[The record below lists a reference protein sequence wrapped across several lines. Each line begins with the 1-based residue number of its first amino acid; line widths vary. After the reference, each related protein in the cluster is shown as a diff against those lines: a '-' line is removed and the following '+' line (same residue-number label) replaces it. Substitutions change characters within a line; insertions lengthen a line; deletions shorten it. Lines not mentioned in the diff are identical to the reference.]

1 MSASYLSE
9 PFQNTLTNLLGVW
22 KQYQTNILIF
32 SHLGG
37 SWLTFIQLRPPEMM
51 IQSVI
56 LINLSWD
63 QLYSQLRIYTAYVVY
78 RLVYFTSH
86 GSVIQDTER
95 GLDIYDSRIWS
106 FCHMQFTSTGILF
119 CFETNCT
126 MEINTHMVQWRIQDC
141 PKCDVQATFL
151 PIFTYISLPLNPPSL
166 WGNRIVLFYAIM
178 CELFRQL
185 IFHIVIVLWMKKYIF
200 IPWWLYA
207 RKQPEDL
214 LLNDDNTR
222 RWNYRNDSMRTYLN
236 FERFQVSKCY

>member
-1 MSASYLSE
+1 MQMSASYLSE

-119 CFETNCT
+119 CFETNKYP
-126 MEINTHMVQWRIQDC
+126 HGPVADPGL
-141 PKCDVQATFL
+141 PKVWCAGY
-151 PIFTYISLPLNPPSL
+151 IFAYFHLYFAPLKSAISL
-166 WGNRIVLFYAIM
+166 R
-178 CELFRQL
+178 
-185 IFHIVIVLWMKKYIF
+185 
-200 IPWWLYA
+200 
-207 RKQPEDL
+207 
-214 LLNDDNTR
+214 
-222 RWNYRNDSMRTYLN
+222 
-236 FERFQVSKCY
+236 